1 MFSVNYAASVFR
13 EAKEEGNERGLFCYL
28 ECGGNKILRN
38 IGACDF
44 KIESLVV
51 LQLAIMK

>member
-1 MFSVNYAASVFR
+1 MFSVHYAASVFR
-13 EAKEEGNERGLFCYL
+13 EAKEEGNESGLFCCL

-44 KIESLVV
+44 KVESLVV
-51 LQLAIMK
+51 FQLTIMK